1 MALLPYL
8 QLLTDMKAI
17 CWDTLQRLVPIGRR
31 LDYLIQ
37 QQERLMTAID
47 DLRAAV
53 AAERTVTQGVVT
65 LLQDLNQRLHDA
77 VQSDDMSAVSAVVA
91 DLKANTDTLAAAVA
105 ANTPTPQGGA
115 ASGGT
120 PTEPGSDSQPGT

>member
-8 QLLTDMKAI
+8 QMLTDMKAM

-31 LDYLIQ
+31 LDYIIQ
-37 QQERLMTAID
+37 QQERLMSAID

-53 AAERTVTQGVVT
+53 AAERSVTQGVVT

-77 VQSDDMSAVSAVVA
+77 VNADDMAAVSAVVA
-91 DLKANTDTLAAAVA
+91 DIKANTDTLAAAVA
-105 ANTPTPQGGA
+105 ANTPSSPGTGSPVTPEP
-115 ASGGT
+115 S
-120 PTEPGSDSQPGT
+120 PTEPGA